1 MDSCNIYVTT
11 QCPAV
16 STHDLLTS
24 AAPHLWMYARL
35 NLFHARSD
43 TCHGQRAYLGTILV
57 LDNFYM
63 DDAQYSVTDRVL
75 RIYSYAVRALK
86 TRVLTPPRCRL

>member
-1 MDSCNIYVTT
+1 MDLRVFFGHCETSRRFVDSCNIYVTT
-11 QCPAV
+11 QWPAV

-43 TCHGQRAYLGTILV
+43 TCHGQRAYLNRAQYYCSTILTWM
-57 LDNFYM
+57 LHNI
-63 DDAQYSVTDRVL
+63 L
-75 RIYSYAVRALK
+75 
-86 TRVLTPPRCRL
+86 

>member
-1 MDSCNIYVTT
+1 MSQWILNCERIFSNEMDLRVFFGHCESSRRFVDSCNTYVTT

-43 TCHGQRAYLGTILV
+43 TCHGQRAYLST
-57 LDNFYM
+57 
-63 DDAQYSVTDRVL
+63 QY
-75 RIYSYAVRALK
+75 
-86 TRVLTPPRCRL
+86 